1 MSLMELLR
9 RPEEVSPLAQ
19 PWRARGSCRGIDPAI
34 FYPPEDDDV
43 MADAAKSICAGCSV
57 RQACLQ
63 FALNQREKHGVWGG
77 MTERERRRV
86 LRQRRK
92 SA

>member
-1 MSLMELLR
+1 MSVMELLR
-9 RPEEVSPLAQ
+9 FPEAVSTLAQ
-19 PWRARGSCRGIDPAI
+19 PWRAKGNCRGIDPGI
-34 FYPPEDDDV
+34 FYPPDDDDD
-43 MADAAKSICAGCSV
+43 MADAAKAICDGCAV
-57 RQACLQ
+57 RHACLE

-77 MTERERRRV
+77 LTERERRRI